1 MNKGFET
8 PFFMKFRQIS
18 RLKIDH
24 LLINFAKQF
33 LCWLNIFQD
42 KRTSRDSAKHHE
54 KETLLILPTPNHESY
69 WSACW
74 LDLIWPVIKIIL
86 CKFIIHN
93 FPTCIK
99 GKVKLNIQLNS
110 DLISID
116 SSTSK
121 RYKHGQKRLPLY
133 FSFQKKVWTN
143 KLSTNDLITQ
153 DKKTAKNFVD

>member
-1 MNKGFET
+1 MEGNSSRGSMVVNLRPGLVQLKILAWPARPSPVENSDRNGPARPNSSSLRFTTLRGRTMNKGLET

-18 RLKIDH
+18 RLKIGH

-99 GKVKLNIQLNS
+99 GKV
-110 DLISID
+110 
-116 SSTSK
+116 
-121 RYKHGQKRLPLY
+121 
-133 FSFQKKVWTN
+133 
-143 KLSTNDLITQ
+143 
-153 DKKTAKNFVD
+153 